1 MSYINVNKRLSK
13 LKDDLDEILSKE
25 GIGLEDVFN
34 NIEKRF
40 CDREVKGEDMKEKE
54 INKRV

>member
-1 MSYINVNKRLSK
+1 M
-13 LKDDLDEILSKE
+13 KDDLNEILSKE

-40 CDREVKGEDMKEKE
+40 CDREVKEEDMKEKE

>member
-13 LKDDLDEILSKE
+13 LKDDLDKILSKE
-25 GIGLEDVFN
+25 GIRLEDVFN

-40 CDREVKGEDMKEKE
+40 YDREVKGEDMKEKE